1 MSRNLL
7 RLALS
12 NLRSRRTRSWLTIL
26 GVLIGVAAVTAL
38 ISIGTGIQRAVLSQF
53 EDIGYDIILIVPEGT
68 GAAAG
73 RLGGRLGQS
82 GQTDGGSFSPEG
94 IGQPGGTAAA
104 EQLRDRLAA
113 ISSRAAVDVG
123 VLLDDVP
130 TLTEA
135 GALGTQVAS
144 VRGASVT
151 GYLRVTTPTQQF
163 LDGFSSVLNGFAIA
177 YGRSF
182 IDLESNEAVLGSR
195 AAERLGASVG
205 SSIDVSGEAFE
216 VVGILESSGANAAR
230 DADEGPSGQ
239 GLTREISSSGGMAT
253 AAFRGLSNT
262 DDAVFVAGERAE
274 TLWPS
279 AQSIDVT
286 FARVESGVS
295 VSETLDSIRVSLATQ
310 GASGNPVSI
319 QQVADQIQGTLG
331 MVESVLASIAAVA
344 LLVGGVGLMNTM
356 YTAVLE
362 RRREIGT
369 LKSIGA
375 TDGQVLVLFLIDS
388 GLMGFIGGAIGLA
401 IGAALSMLA
410 TRVLGP
416 ALGVAGFSP
425 VFEVGLVAAVLGF
438 SLVLGAL
445 SGSLPAL
452 RAARMNPV
460 EALAEE

>member
-53 EDIGYDIILIVPEGT
+53 EDIGYDIILIVPEGA

-73 RLGGRLGQS
+73 RLGGRLGQL

-113 ISSRAAVDVG
+113 ISSRAAVDVD

-144 VRGASVT
+144 VRGASVS

-182 IDLESNEAVLGSR
+182 LDLESNEAVLGSR
-195 AAERLGASVG
+195 AAQRLGASVG

-216 VVGILESSGANAAR
+216 VVGILESSGSAR
-230 DADEGPSGQ
+230 DAVEGPSGQ
-239 GLTREISSSGGMAT
+239 GLTREISSSGGVAT

-262 DDAVFVAGERAE
+262 DDAIFVAGERAE

-319 QQVADQIQGTLG
+319 QQIADQIQGTLG

>member
-53 EDIGYDIILIVPEGT
+53 EDIGYDIILIVPEGA

-113 ISSRAAVDVG
+113 ISSRAAVDVD

-144 VRGASVT
+144 VRGASVS

-182 IDLESNEAVLGSR
+182 LDLESNEAVLGSR
-195 AAERLGASVG
+195 AAQRLGASVG

-216 VVGILESSGANAAR
+216 VVGILESSGSAR
-230 DADEGPSGQ
+230 DAVEGPSGQ
-239 GLTREISSSGGMAT
+239 GLTREISSSGGVAT

-262 DDAVFVAGERAE
+262 DDAIFVAGERAE

-319 QQVADQIQGTLG
+319 QQIADQIQGTLG